1 MAEKKEVQ
9 KKMAY
14 DVISVGGANIDVFI
28 TTKSKDVE
36 IANIHA
42 HEDVC
47 MPIGAKILIDTLVT
61 DTGGSGL
68 NTSTA
73 FARLGFKA
81 AVISKL
87 GEDMNAD
94 IILNKLKKEKVDF
107 LGVKAQGHTGY
118 SVILSGLH
126 KNRTILTF
134 KGNNNKLTTKD
145 VPWRKLKTKWFYF
158 GTLLDQSWKTQCEIA
173 RYAKKN
179 GIKLLFNPSLYLAE
193 KGMNYLKPILDA
205 CTILV
210 LNKEEAQA
218 LTGMKGYTKQIL
230 EKLQEHVPIVVIT
243 DGPRGALAYNGI
255 KFYSIVPK
263 DVPIVDT
270 TGAGDSFASAFLAGI
285 LAGED
290 IPGALKWGAAEANS
304 VIQHY
309 GATEILL
316 NRKQIIQQSE
326 RAEA

>member
-1 MAEKKEVQ
+1 MKQ
-9 KKMAY
+9 Y

-36 IANIHA
+36 IENIHA

-94 IILNKLKKEKVDF
+94 IVLNKLKKEKVDF
-107 LGVKAQGHTGY
+107 LGVKAPGHTGY

-126 KNRTILTF
+126 NNRTILTF
-134 KGNNNKLTTKD
+134 KGNNNKLTARD
-145 VPWRKLKTKWFYF
+145 VPWKKLKTKWFYF
-158 GTLLDQSWKTQCEIA
+158 GTLLDQSWKTQCSIA
-173 RYAKKN
+173 QYAKKN
-179 GIKLLFNPSLYLAE
+179 GINLLFNPSLYLAE
-193 KGMNYLKPILDA
+193 KGMKYLKPILDA

-218 LTGMKGYTKQIL
+218 LTGMTGYTKKIL
-230 EKLQEHVPIVVIT
+230 EKLQENVPVVVIT

-255 KFYSIVPK
+255 QHHSIVPR

-270 TGAGDSFASAFLAGI
+270 TGAGDSFASAFLAAL
-285 LAGED
+285 LAGQD
-290 IPGALKWGAAEANS
+290 IPTALTWGAAEANS

-309 GATEILL
+309 GATNVLL
-316 NRKQIIQQSE
+316 NRKEITNKARNSE
-326 RAEA
+326 A

>member
-1 MAEKKEVQ
+1 MR
-9 KKMAY
+9 Y

-28 TTKSKDVE
+28 TSKSKDIE
-36 IANIHA
+36 FEKIHE

-47 MPIGAKILIDTLVT
+47 LPIGAKILIDNLVT

-87 GEDMNAD
+87 GEDMNAE

-107 LGVKAQGHTGY
+107 LGVKAPGHTGY
-118 SVILSGLH
+118 SVIFSGLH

-134 KGNNNKLTTKD
+134 KGNNNNLTTKD
-145 VPWRKLKTKWFYF
+145 IRWKKLKTKWLYF
-158 GTLLDQSWKTQCEIA
+158 GTLLGESWKTQCEIA
-173 RYAKKN
+173 SYAKKN

-193 KGMNYLKPILDA
+193 KGMKFLRPVLDA

-210 LNKEEAQA
+210 LNKEEAEA
-218 LTGMKGYTKQIL
+218 LTGMKADTKTL
-230 EKLQEHVPIVVIT
+230 LGTLQETVPIVVIT
-243 DGPRGALAYNGI
+243 DGPRGAQAYNGI
-255 KFYSIVPK
+255 KYHSIVPK
-263 DVPIVDT
+263 DVPIIDT
-270 TGAGDSFASAFLAGI
+270 TGAGDSFASAFLAALLGKQ
-285 LAGED
+285 D
-290 IPGALKWGAAEANS
+290 IPTALRWGAAEANS

-309 GATEILL
+309 GATNKLL
-316 NRKQIIQQSE
+316 TKKEMLKQAKH
-326 RAEA
+326 AEA